1 MNNLTAQLL
10 PQVVSIINEYG
21 VLVDIYRNKYEN
33 DLYGIKNLESSNE
46 FVCSIKVVI
55 DNSKTSTNANN
66 KFKVEGIIRP
76 QNTATIYYAYD
87 ETIQLN
93 REDYFIIDNIKY
105 ILDIPQDILH
115 YHILYQVN
123 AEVSII

>member
-1 MNNLTAQLL
+1 MNKLTAQLL

-21 VLVDIYRNKYEN
+21 VVVDIYRNKYEN

-55 DNSKTSTNANN
+55 DNSKASTNANN